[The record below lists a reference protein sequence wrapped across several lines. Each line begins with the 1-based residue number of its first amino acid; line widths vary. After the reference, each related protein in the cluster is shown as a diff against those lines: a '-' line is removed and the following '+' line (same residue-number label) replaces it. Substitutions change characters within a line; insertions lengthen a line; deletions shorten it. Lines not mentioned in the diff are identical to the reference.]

1 MLSIQGV
8 SQRPPPPRSSPDLF
22 FFLLKLQSTLL
33 VFAKRGR
40 RCGCS
45 LPSVFPSCIL
55 DFYSLYL
62 FILPLICP
70 SICLSHLPIC
80 LSTHPSTHVTI
91 QPFIYPP
98 IYLCIHQS
106 LIYLSNRHPSVIHY
120 PSIHASF
127 HPSIHR
133 PLRASPHRPFSKL

>member
-45 LPSVFPSCIL
+45 LLLSFLPLFLTFI
-55 DFYSLYL
+55 LYL

-80 LSTHPSTHVTI
+80 LSTHPSTCVTI
-91 QPFIYPP
+91 QPFIHPP
-98 IYLCIHQS
+98 IYLCIRQS
-106 LIYLSNRHPSVIHY
+106 LIYLSSRHPSVIHY

-133 PLRASPHRPFSKL
+133 PLRASPHMPLSKL